1 MASVNGSNIVR
12 MLSLVLPLSDASE
25 GISAEEIQ
33 LFENI
38 KRLIHGADE
47 SRTGDKGGA
56 LVLGTDDSYES
67 DTESDSE
74 HEIDQDSDFAPASK
88 KRNSRTTFTTKY
100 KNQKKSKN
108 IFWHRTPHLQTVNLP
123 YYRLC

>member
-25 GISAEEIQ
+25 AISAEEIQ
-33 LFENI
+33 LFENT

-56 LVLGTDDSYES
+56 LVLGTDDM
-67 DTESDSE
+67 
-74 HEIDQDSDFAPASK
+74 Q
-88 KRNSRTTFTTKY
+88 RNTQTLFTRLANWRAEPSRLA
-100 KNQKKSKN
+100 
-108 IFWHRTPHLQTVNLP
+108 IHH
-123 YYRLC
+123 